1 MVDMRVTDVAR
12 LGVRW
17 RSGRSRADLIR
28 GVVMLGSLAVATGG
42 AIALARE
49 LPAWRGRQS
58 VTEAARLIAGG
69 DRGAAAAGGAP
80 QAALRGDPLASGDG
94 APARR
99 RHERHGPRIHR
110 GPAAGSLRPARRA
123 RTTGTQRK
131 EHPMKRWIVGTPALA
146 LAAALVAGL
155 PRVGL
160 TKPHAPLW
168 SERPAT
174 SGASVPAAS
183 PWVELARALKPA
195 VVNISTKRVEEGW
208 RPPEGPLGQ
217 NDPY

>member
-12 LGVRW
+12 LGVLW

-58 VTEAARLIAGG
+58 VTEAARLIDAG
-69 DRGAAAAGGAP
+69 DYASAIRTLLGAVAA
-80 QAALRGDPLASGDG
+80 
-94 APARR
+94 ARR

-131 EHPMKRWIVGTPALA
+131 EHPMKRWIIGTPALA

-160 TKPHAPLW
+160 TKPQAPLW

-174 SGASVPAAS
+174 SGASAPAAS
-183 PWVELARALKPA
+183 PWV
-195 VVNISTKRVEEGW
+195 V
-208 RPPEGPLGQ
+208 
-217 NDPY
+217 

>member
-12 LGVRW
+12 LGVLW

-49 LPAWRGRQS
+49 LPAWRGAPRPWR
-58 VTEAARLIAGG
+58 AALPRRSRRPPARRGPAGG
-69 DRGAAAAGGAP
+69 GRGAAAAGGAP

-123 RTTGTQRK
+123 RTT
-131 EHPMKRWIVGTPALA
+131 
-146 LAAALVAGL
+146 
-155 PRVGL
+155 
-160 TKPHAPLW
+160 
-168 SERPAT
+168 
-174 SGASVPAAS
+174 
-183 PWVELARALKPA
+183 
-195 VVNISTKRVEEGW
+195 
-208 RPPEGPLGQ
+208 
-217 NDPY
+217 